1 MRFLVLVMRLVAIGV
16 VASLTVGTSLAQP
29 VSAASLVS
37 ASSSEEDVKRMAK
50 KIVRKAGKYVKLG
63 WNCKETGTRYRG
75 YAYSYTNKKGRLA
88 YKICLRSGMS
98 RSITRWVSYHEVAH
112 IKMFKLRRAEGLT
125 TDELHRK
132 LGKNFNYKRLLK
144 PSDRLWSVGVNEVIA
159 DCIAAEKT
167 KSLKHASYVK
177 KCSKKA
183 RKIARSI
190 WRFELP

>member
-29 VSAASLVS
+29 VSATSLVS

-98 RSITRWVSYHEVAH
+98 RSITRWVAYHEVAH

-125 TDELHRK
+125 TEELSSFLAK
-132 LGKNFNYKRLLK
+132 GFNYKRLLN
-144 PSDRLWSVGVNEVIA
+144 SRTRLQPVDVDEVVA
-159 DCIAAEKT
+159 DCVAADRT